1 MFAIYS
7 CGHSNYMGEIN
18 KPEKQ
23 AIAYAKSH
31 VKKLPHQPQLKRF
44 YISGGN
50 VGDNYTTHE
59 IFKAI
64 PICVALCRKKK
75 EKK

>member
-7 CGHSNYMGEIN
+7 WGHDNYMGEIN

-23 AIAYAKSH
+23 AIAYAKSR
-31 VKKLPHQPQLKRF
+31 VKKLPHQPQLKRV
-44 YISGGN
+44 YISGGMAGN
-50 VGDNYTTHE
+50 NYTAHE

-64 PICVALCRKKK
+64 PRRIK
-75 EKK
+75 